1 MAGQPAGTS
10 LKRRLKEL
18 RNIPQLRVILE
29 LPRGEAASGVY
40 VGAAQ
45 LCYHV
50 LGLVHAMWTP
60 VPGAIKDFIATPK
73 SNGYK
78 VCGICCGTAL
88 CKRLT
93 LSSRLLTQGLGE
105 RKLWNPSWAPTM
117 P

>member
-18 RNIPQLRVILE
+18 RNIPQLRVILD
-29 LPRGEAASGVY
+29 LPAGHASSLYG
-40 VGAAQ
+40 GPAQ

-78 VCGICCGTAL
+78 VCPRQPRVILASQWSGRHCTA
-88 CKRLT
+88 R
-93 LSSRLLTQGLGE
+93 
-105 RKLWNPSWAPTM
+105 
-117 P
+117 

>member
-18 RNIPQLRVILE
+18 RNIPQLRVILD
-29 LPRGEAASGVY
+29 LPSGHSASLYG
-40 VGAAQ
+40 GAAQ

-78 VCGICCGTAL
+78 V
-88 CKRLT
+88 
-93 LSSRLLTQGLGE
+93 
-105 RKLWNPSWAPTM
+105 WVWAG
-117 P
+117 